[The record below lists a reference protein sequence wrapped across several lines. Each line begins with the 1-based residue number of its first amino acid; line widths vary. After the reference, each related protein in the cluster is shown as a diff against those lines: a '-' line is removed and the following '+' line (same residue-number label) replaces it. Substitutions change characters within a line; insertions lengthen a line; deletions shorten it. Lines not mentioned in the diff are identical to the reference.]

1 MNVSLV
7 MIVKNEEK
15 NLAKCLNSVENLVD
29 EIVIVDSGSTDKTI
43 EIAKTFGAKIFK
55 REFDSFSNQK
65 NYALSI
71 ATNEWVLHVDA
82 DEVLSKELVE
92 EIKFVIINTKLD
104 GFYLIRTNF
113 FLGKQMKYS
122 GINKEYR
129 LRLAKKTLSKYVGGI
144 IHEELI
150 VNGKV
155 GKLKNIMIHNSY
167 PTISSYFNKLEQ
179 YTTLGAKKLLEK
191 NKKAGIIDI
200 VFKPPF
206 EFIKRYILKCGFLDG
221 IRGFIWAVLYAFYTF
236 IKYIKL
242 WEFCSK
248 KH

>member
-1 MNVSLV
+1 MNISLV

-71 ATNEWVLHVDA
+71 ATNEWVLHLDA

-113 FLGKQMKYS
+113 FLGKQMKHS

-129 LRLAKKTLSKYVGGI
+129 LRLAKKSVSKYVGGI

>member
-71 ATNEWVLHVDA
+71 ATNEWVLHLDA

-113 FLGKQMKYS
+113 FL
-122 GINKEYR
+122 
-129 LRLAKKTLSKYVGGI
+129 
-144 IHEELI
+144 
-150 VNGKV
+150 
-155 GKLKNIMIHNSY
+155 
-167 PTISSYFNKLEQ
+167 
-179 YTTLGAKKLLEK
+179 
-191 NKKAGIIDI
+191 
-200 VFKPPF
+200 
-206 EFIKRYILKCGFLDG
+206 
-221 IRGFIWAVLYAFYTF
+221 
-236 IKYIKL
+236 
-242 WEFCSK
+242 
-248 KH
+248 